1 MCVKLMIEKIF
12 LLLRRSCHVILHVY
26 LFIVPSHEDVSWAW
40 SWPHSKYAKLSGEIA
55 VHRLVPWNAYIK
67 AKTAEVSMLFAL
79 SRRKG
84 KNQVKDVLTNRAAN
98 HATAPVSHAV
108 LSSFPLYY
116 SCWLPNAFMIQT
128 KSSATSKA
136 CKSSELHPGWRWT
149 ATLLSLR
156 VSQQRKKKFRLQ
168 LKNSRERL
176 QCWCHSYTCSVN
188 QNRLLQSPSILD
200 CQSSIFHKHYSHTN
214 Y

>member
-1 MCVKLMIEKIF
+1 MPTVRLKPLRSQCFLLCLGGKEKIRSRMCWPTEQPTMQQPQSATLCF
-12 LLLRRSCHVILHVY
+12 HPSLL
-26 LFIVPSHEDVSWAW
+26 
-40 SWPHSKYAKLSGEIA
+40 
-55 VHRLVPWNAYIK
+55 
-67 AKTAEVSMLFAL
+67 T
-79 SRRKG
+79 
-84 KNQVKDVLTNRAAN
+84 T
-98 HATAPVSHAV
+98 PVGCPIH
-108 LSSFPLYY
+108 
-116 SCWLPNAFMIQT
+116 FMIQT

-156 VSQQRKKKFRLQ
+156 VSQQRKKKIRLQ
-168 LKNSRERL
+168 LKSSRERL

-188 QNRLLQSPSILD
+188 QNRLLQSPSLLD

>member
-55 VHRLVPWNAYIK
+55 VSLAYRK
-67 AKTAEVSMLFAL
+67 AKTAEVSVLFAL

-98 HATAPVSHAV
+98 HATAPVSHVV
-108 LSSFPLYY
+108 LSSFPPYY
-116 SCWLPNAFMIQT
+116 SCWLPNTFYDT
-128 KSSATSKA
+128 NKKLSYVKS
-136 CKSSELHPGWRWT
+136 L
-149 ATLLSLR
+149 
-156 VSQQRKKKFRLQ
+156 
-168 LKNSRERL
+168 
-176 QCWCHSYTCSVN
+176 
-188 QNRLLQSPSILD
+188 
-200 CQSSIFHKHYSHTN
+200 
-214 Y
+214 